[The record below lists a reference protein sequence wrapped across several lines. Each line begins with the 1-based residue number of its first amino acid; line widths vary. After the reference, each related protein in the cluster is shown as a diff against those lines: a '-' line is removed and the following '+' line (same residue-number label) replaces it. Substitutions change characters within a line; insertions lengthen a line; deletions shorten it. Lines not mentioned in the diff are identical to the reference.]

1 MLRCRLQNIFLLE
14 LKIYAYM
21 VILFKASSLIM
32 VTILFRQMLKKRY
45 VTMQPSFAVKG
56 MFFVPLISMVL
67 IFVFTISSDV
77 FLLRYGYG
85 WLLLYCILI
94 LVINIYCLYFWYD
107 VSKTQ
112 ELKHKIELMKQQ
124 NELTHQFYA
133 DLESNYMQSR
143 KVIHDI
149 RNHLQALEQSQ
160 KLTDSHNYMEDL
172 HQMLNALGMVYY
184 TDNRMLNIILN
195 NKLKLLQPEQFSCHL
210 LGVRLGFL
218 SEIDT
223 TTIFAN
229 LLDNVLEAKKG
240 NDDFWLQIQGI
251 KFRIS
256 VLLNYQIQQK
266 RHTYQDS
273 LQNQGMRELVWK
285 MYIMLLKNIMARCR
299 LTKKGRYFRSH

>member
-1 MLRCRLQNIFLLE
+1 
-14 LKIYAYM
+14 
-21 VILFKASSLIM
+21 
-32 VTILFRQMLKKRY
+32 
-45 VTMQPSFAVKG
+45 
-56 MFFVPLISMVL
+56 
-67 IFVFTISSDV
+67 
-77 FLLRYGYG
+77 
-85 WLLLYCILI
+85 
-94 LVINIYCLYFWYD
+94 
-107 VSKTQ
+107 
-112 ELKHKIELMKQQ
+112 MKQQ

-160 KLTDSHNYMEDL
+160 KLTDSHNYVEDL

-210 LGVRLGFL
+210 MGVRLGFL

-240 NDDFWLQIQGI
+240 NDDFWLQIQGD
-251 KFRIS
+251 
-256 VLLNYQIQQK
+256 QIQDFCVIKLSNTTKEAYIPGQSTKSGHEGIGLENVHNAVEKYNGEMQIDQK
-266 RHTYQDS
+266 GQIFSITLIFPECS
-273 LQNQGMRELVWK
+273 L
-285 MYIMLLKNIMARCR
+285 
-299 LTKKGRYFRSH
+299 